1 MRPVTVLPTAVDP
14 APLDEPTDP
23 ETLAALTPDELAD
36 RLTTWAGRIAAGEA
50 RLMAYLGEFDERKG
64 WAGVGILSCAHWLS
78 WRLGLGLKAASERVR
93 VARTLRT
100 LPTIRAAFGAGELS
114 YSQVR
119 ALTRISTPDNEQRYL
134 NVARHA
140 TGGQLD

>member
-78 WRLGLGLKAASERVR
+78 WRLGLGLKAAYEKVR
-93 VARTLRT
+93 VARALRE
-100 LPTIRAAFGAGELS
+100 LPVTRTAFLAGQLS
-114 YSQVR
+114 FTQVR
-119 ALTRISTPDNEQRYL
+119 AITRMASGQDEEKYVRI
-134 NVARHA
+134 ARSA
-140 TGGQLD
+140 TGSQI

>member
-23 ETLAALTPDELAD
+23 ETLAALSPEQLAD

-78 WRLGLGLKAASERVR
+78 WRLGLGLKAASE
-93 VARTLRT
+93 
-100 LPTIRAAFGAGELS
+100 GLS
-114 YSQVR
+114 GSLCEHV
-119 ALTRISTPDNEQRYL
+119 
-134 NVARHA
+134 
-140 TGGQLD
+140 TGG